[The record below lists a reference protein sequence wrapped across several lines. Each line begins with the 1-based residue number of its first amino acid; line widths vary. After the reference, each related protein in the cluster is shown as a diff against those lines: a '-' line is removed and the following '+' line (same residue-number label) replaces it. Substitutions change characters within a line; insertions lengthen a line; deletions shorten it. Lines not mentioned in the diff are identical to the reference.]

1 MIKSLSIEQ
10 SPNPYEPGSPEPGGD
25 VEVGTALP
33 GPARR
38 KKVLCCRVV
47 PGLVALLVVATGVAG
62 CYKLYMQRAEA
73 EYATETLTSDP
84 VQKHLERMRLEVVA
98 QRAFLNDA
106 AAHPEVKFS
115 LNISEWWAQ
124 GCAQIKLEDLQEAS
138 QSWVVTT
145 AGEGSRELPA
155 CSWNLFY
162 PELDQQIWLHFHG
175 TPDKDGLPKPAQA
188 SEGTPVFWS
197 TGSENTS
204 IVLLRRG
211 HLWAC
216 YLKCIGAQ
224 FEGYKLYAKAEANSE
239 YPNFPPFGV
248 PWKRNC
254 KEFSLDFKFLG
265 SCVSCE

>member
-1 MIKSLSIEQ
+1 MIKTLSVEQYPNPDDGAGSPDRGTEPRASLS
-10 SPNPYEPGSPEPGGD
+10 D
-25 VEVGTALP
+25 R
-33 GPARR
+33 ARR
-38 KKVLCCRVV
+38 MKVLCCRVV

-98 QRAFLNDA
+98 QRAFLQDP
-106 AAHPEVKFS
+106 AAHPEVKFT
-115 LNISEWWAQ
+115 LNISEWYSR
-124 GCAQIKLEDLQEAS
+124 GCAQIKLEDLQEAC
-138 QSWVVTT
+138 QSWEITT
-145 AGEGSRELPA
+145 AGESSRELPA

-162 PELDQQIWLHFHG
+162 PELDQEIWEHFHG
-175 TPDKDGLPKPAQA
+175 RSDEDGLPKPAQA

-216 YLKCIGAQ
+216 YLKCIGAK
-224 FEGYKLYAKAEANSE
+224 FDGYKLYAKAEANSE

-248 PWKRNC
+248 AWKRNC
-254 KEFSLDFKFLG
+254 NEFSLDFKFLG